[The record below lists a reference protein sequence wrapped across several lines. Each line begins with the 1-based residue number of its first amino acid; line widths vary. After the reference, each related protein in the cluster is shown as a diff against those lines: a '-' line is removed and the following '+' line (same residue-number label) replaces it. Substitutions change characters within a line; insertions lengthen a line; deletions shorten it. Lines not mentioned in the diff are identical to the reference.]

1 MSIVPHLNLFLFFF
15 NFLSHLLKKKS
26 HTDTH
31 KLSFLSHLLSPPTEC
46 HTQRA
51 WCGSELWAL
60 LGVDQ

>member
-1 MSIVPHLNLFLFFF
+1 MYMSIVPHLNLFLFLIFS
-15 NFLSHLLKKKS
+15 LIYLKKNLT
-26 HTDTH
+26 HTQ